1 MVQFKD
7 GSIKAQLGLPDMKL
21 PIQYALTYPKRSE
34 NDFTRFDFTQY
45 PQFTFEAPDL
55 NVFPHLKMAFEA
67 LQAGGLK
74 PCVLNAANE
83 VLVEAFLN
91 DRIKFYEMAGL
102 LHTVLD
108 MNFSGAANQIED
120 IVQCDTEVRKKTL
133 ELLNAVN

>member
-1 MVQFKD
+1 MLN
-7 GSIKAQLGLPDMKL
+7 APH
-21 PIQYALTYPKRSE
+21 LTYSLL
-34 NDFTRFDFTQY
+34 
-45 PQFTFEAPDL
+45 APIL
-55 NVFPHLKMAFEA
+55 VVLGGA
-67 LQAGGLK
+67 LIG
-74 PCVLNAANE
+74 